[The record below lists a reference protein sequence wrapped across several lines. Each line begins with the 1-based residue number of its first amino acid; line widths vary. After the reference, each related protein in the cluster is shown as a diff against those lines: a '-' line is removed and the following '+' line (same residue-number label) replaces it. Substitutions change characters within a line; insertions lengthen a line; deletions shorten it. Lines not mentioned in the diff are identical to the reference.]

1 MGKLFH
7 PDSKLMRVVN
17 IIGDLVILNL
27 LWVVCCLPV
36 ITIGP
41 ATTAL
46 YVGVHKIVK
55 GESQALPKTFLQ
67 AFRSN
72 FKPALITS
80 LILLFPVILI
90 TGYFFL
96 ALSGALDQMKELRFL
111 CWLAIVIVSVVCS
124 YVYPLLATF
133 ENTVFNTLKNAMILP
148 LSNPVIALAVTVL
161 NLLPILLLITNF
173 SLFVR
178 ISVFWI
184 LIGGALAAFL
194 NTKMLNVQ
202 FLKFIPAEGANRLE
216 QQLR

>member
-55 GESQALPKTFLQ
+55 GESQALSKTFLQ

-90 TGYFFL
+90 TGYLFL
-96 ALSGALDQMKELRFL
+96 ALSGALSQLKELLFL
-111 CWLAIVIVSVVCS
+111 CWLAIVIVAVVCS

-148 LSNPVIALAVTVL
+148 LSNLIVAFAVTVL
-161 NLLPILLLITNF
+161 NLLPIILLVTNF
-173 SLFVR
+173 SLFIR
-178 ISVFWI
+178 FSVFWV
-184 LIGGALAAFL
+184 LIGSSLAAFL
-194 NTKMLNVQ
+194 NTKMLNRQ
-202 FLKFIPAEGANRLE
+202 FQKFIPAEEANRLE
-216 QQLR
+216 AN